1 MKDKSTKVSG
11 MLLYARTD
19 ADFVPNNTFHMSG
32 NQIDVKTLDLNS
44 DFASISRQLNE
55 IVDEMFD

>member
-1 MKDKSTKVSG
+1 